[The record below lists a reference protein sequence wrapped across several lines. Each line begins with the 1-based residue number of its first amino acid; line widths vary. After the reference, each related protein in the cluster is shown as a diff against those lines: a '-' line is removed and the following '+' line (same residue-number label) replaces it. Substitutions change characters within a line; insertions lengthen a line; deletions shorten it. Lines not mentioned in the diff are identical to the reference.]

1 MKNDDKI
8 IYIIYPTSFQTI
20 SCDLLNLS
28 ELIINSFVK
37 SNKELITLRVN
48 TKLKLVES
56 NDNSVKVI
64 LDILLKSNTLK
75 GAKNQLYA
83 LLHHDNDSLGI
94 LKCYNLDTEIN
105 FIIKEI
111 KTGTDFSWQI
121 TRQDSKSKH

>member
-1 MKNDDKI
+1 MKSDDKI
-8 IYIIYPTSFQTI
+8 IYIIYPNSFQTI
-20 SCDLLNLS
+20 SCDSLNLS

-37 SNKELITLRVN
+37 SNKKLITLCVN

-64 LDILLKSNTLK
+64 LDVLLKSNTLK
-75 GAKNQLYA
+75 DAKNQLCA

-105 FIIKEI
+105 FRIKEMR
-111 KTGTDFSWQI
+111 TETDFSWQI
-121 TRQDSKSKH
+121 TRQHS